1 MQNGALNDGHAGS
14 MNGVAAQNGSLAQ
27 HDGTPSFKAATMG
40 ETNYNLKDWQ
50 QVVTDN
56 ERERAS
62 RGGNDGAS
70 MTSSQ
75 RNVPLSGIMSTG
87 VADFFSPEIFQIV
100 LHNPTTSHQL
110 LQFSQSR
117 FCGENMEFLE
127 RVDRYNTLLDELTK
141 VMSEIYRSYTSVEA
155 PRSLN
160 IAQSLIR
167 QMNMDIKNTTLNT
180 LPALEL
186 IFSDSQVCVEN
197 ILATDIYPRFVK
209 HQMTVSAEK
218 ALSASRMKYGGL
230 GDCFCLTNPA
240 KADNPIVSASDG
252 FIKVTGYT
260 RQDIIPRNCRFLQGK
275 YTDQGASRRLREA
288 IDANQESVELL
299 LNYRKT
305 GEPFWNLLYVAP
317 LFDADGKVAFFLGGQ
332 INCSTTI
339 HSRSD
344 ILRILSMS
352 DKVEEDNLGAD
363 SPSNN
368 STSPPSRKGGFFKS
382 FRTYKANKQT
392 PTILEDQETGME
404 NKLINKI
411 QKLNFKN
418 QMKMFYTAYSKYLV
432 ISYDKLAV
440 EFFSTGVVDMLLIDP
455 KKDTGFIGNDI
466 FKILSQYSPLMSREF
481 KSRIKTSLKQG
492 RAVSADINLA
502 TRRSIVTRGSE
513 RFATHWTPLK
523 DENAV
528 GHYVVITFAP
538 YQQD

>member
-1 MQNGALNDGHAGS
+1 MQQEAQNSVQAGS
-14 MNGVAAQNGSLAQ
+14 RPDLKAQNSAGARF
-27 HDGTPSFKAATMG
+27 DGTPSFRSATMG

-50 QVVTDN
+50 EVVTDK
-56 ERERAS
+56 EQDRS
-62 RGGNDGAS
+62 SHNDAAS
-70 MTSSQ
+70 MTSTQ
-75 RNVPLSGIMSTG
+75 RNIPLSGMMGTG
-87 VADFFSPEIFQIV
+87 AADFFSPEIFQIV

-110 LQFSQSR
+110 LQYSQSR

-141 VMSEIYRSYTSVEA
+141 VMSEIYRNYTSVEA
-155 PRSLN
+155 PRALN
-160 IAQSLIR
+160 ISQGLIK
-167 QMNMDIKNTTLNT
+167 QINMDIKTTTLNT
-180 LPALEL
+180 LPAMEL

-218 ALSASRMKYGGL
+218 ALSAGRQKYAGL
-230 GDCFCLTNPA
+230 GDCFCLTSPA
-240 KADNPIVSASDG
+240 KADNPIVFASDG
-252 FIKVTGYT
+252 FIKVTGYS

-317 LFDADGKVAFFLGGQ
+317 LFNAEGKVVFYLGGQ

-344 ILRILSMS
+344 ILRVLSMS
-352 DKVEEDNLGAD
+352 DKAEEDNVTVEQSMPTAASSSG
-363 SPSNN
+363 
-368 STSPPSRKGGFFKS
+368 RKGGFFRS
-382 FRTYKANKQT
+382 FKMGRNTRQT
-392 PTILEDQETGME
+392 PTIPEDREAGME
-404 NKLINKI
+404 NQLINKI

-432 ISYDKLAV
+432 LSYERLAV
-440 EFFSTGVVDMLLIDP
+440 EFFSTGVVDMLLVDP
-455 KKDTGFIGNDI
+455 KSDTGFLGNDI
-466 FKILSQYSPLMSREF
+466 FKVLAQYSPMLSKEF
-481 KSRIKTSLKQG
+481 KNRIKTQLRQG
-492 RAVSADINLA
+492 RAISADINLA
-502 TRRSIVTRGSE
+502 TRRAIVTHGSE

-523 DENAV
+523 NEHAV
-528 GHYVVITFAP
+528 VRYVVVTFAP

>member
-1 MQNGALNDGHAGS
+1 MQNEGQNGMQSGS
-14 MNGVAAQNGSLAQ
+14 RPDFMAQNISGARF
-27 HDGTPSFKAATMG
+27 DGTPSFRSATMG

-50 QVVTDN
+50 EVVTDKDHD
-56 ERERAS
+56 RS
-62 RGGNDGAS
+62 SHNDAAS
-70 MTSSQ
+70 MTSTQ
-75 RNVPLSGIMSTG
+75 RNVPLSGMMGTG
-87 VADFFSPEIFQIV
+87 AADFFSPEIFQIV

-110 LQFSQSR
+110 LQYSQSR

-141 VMSEIYRSYTSVEA
+141 VMSEIYRNYTSVEA
-155 PRSLN
+155 PRALN
-160 IAQSLIR
+160 IAQGLIK
-167 QMNMDIKNTTLNT
+167 QINMDIKTTTLNT
-180 LPALEL
+180 LPAMEL

-218 ALSASRMKYGGL
+218 ALSAGRQKYAGL
-230 GDCFCLTNPA
+230 GDCFCLTSPS
-240 KADNPIVSASDG
+240 KADNPIVFASDG

-317 LFDADGKVAFFLGGQ
+317 LFNAEGKVVFFLGGQ

-344 ILRILSMS
+344 ILRVLSMS
-352 DKVEEDNLGAD
+352 DKAEEDNVNSEHSMSTA
-363 SPSNN
+363 PS
-368 STSPPSRKGGFFKS
+368 SSSSRKGGFFRS
-382 FRTYKANKQT
+382 FKMGRNNRQT
-392 PTILEDQETGME
+392 PTIPEDREAGME
-404 NKLINKI
+404 NQLINKI

-432 ISYDKLAV
+432 LSYERLAV
-440 EFFSTGVVDMLLIDP
+440 EFFSTGVVDMLLVDP
-455 KKDTGFIGNDI
+455 KTDTGFLGNDI
-466 FKILSQYSPLMSREF
+466 FKVLAQYSPMLSKEF
-481 KSRIKTSLKQG
+481 KNRIKTQLRQG
-492 RAVSADINLA
+492 RAISADINLA
-502 TRRSIVTRGSE
+502 TRRSIVTQGSE

-523 DENAV
+523 NEHAV
-528 GHYVVITFAP
+528 VRYVVITFAP

>member
-1 MQNGALNDGHAGS
+1 
-14 MNGVAAQNGSLAQ
+14 
-27 HDGTPSFKAATMG
+27 MG

-50 QVVTDN
+50 EAVPEKDQD
-56 ERERAS
+56 RAS
-62 RGGNDGAS
+62 HNDAAS
-70 MTSSQ
+70 MTSTQ
-75 RNVPLSGIMSTG
+75 RNIPLSGMMGTG
-87 VADFFSPEIFQIV
+87 AADFFSPEIFQIV

-110 LQFSQSR
+110 LQYSQSR

-141 VMSEIYRSYTSVEA
+141 VMSEIYRNYTSVEA
-155 PRSLN
+155 PRALN
-160 IAQSLIR
+160 ISQGLIK
-167 QMNMDIKNTTLNT
+167 QINMDIKTTTLNT
-180 LPALEL
+180 LPAMEL

-218 ALSASRMKYGGL
+218 ALSAGRQKYAGL
-230 GDCFCLTNPA
+230 GDCFCLTSPA
-240 KADNPIVSASDG
+240 KADNPIVFASDG
-252 FIKVTGYT
+252 FIKVTGYS

-317 LFDADGKVAFFLGGQ
+317 LFNAEGKVVFYLGGQ

-344 ILRILSMS
+344 ILRVLSMS
-352 DKVEEDNLGAD
+352 DKAEEDNVHAEQ
-363 SPSNN
+363 SM
-368 STSPPSRKGGFFKS
+368 TTAPPSSGRKGGFFRS
-382 FRTYKANKQT
+382 FKMGKNNRQT
-392 PTILEDQETGME
+392 PTIPEDREAGME
-404 NKLINKI
+404 NQLINKI

-432 ISYDKLAV
+432 LSYERLAV
-440 EFFSTGVVDMLLIDP
+440 EFFSTGVVDMLLVDP
-455 KKDTGFIGNDI
+455 KTDTGFLGNDI
-466 FKILSQYSPLMSREF
+466 FKVLAQYSPLLSKDF
-481 KSRIKTSLKQG
+481 KNRIKAQLRQG
-492 RAVSADINLA
+492 RAISADINLA
-502 TRRSIVTRGSE
+502 TRRSIVTHGSE

-523 DENAV
+523 NEHAV
-528 GHYVVITFAP
+528 VRYVVITFAP